1 MNQFQQ
7 LTYLLKG
14 SVSHKV
20 CRTGTTIFFISL
32 VLLLAG
38 CEREPNL
45 YLHQGG
51 KETTMDLPKI
61 DLELKVL
68 WDYEFKY
75 DVVYDWEAEW
85 KYGWDD
91 EDNKLFGKIGYT
103 EPSVFEI
110 RRYFT
115 QDVQYGAHEAPYKNL
130 IQSKQLTANY
140 DFGFWDIL
148 AWNDIQTAD
157 GIQSV
162 RIDESST
169 YEYVTANTG
178 QTMFPSKYNASQFSN
193 SFYQPEELF
202 AGYEK
207 GIEINRNLDGFVF
220 DENRNCWVRK
230 LEMQIQPVTYIYLTQ
245 IILHN
250 NRQHTR
256 IVTGIDGSGNL
267 SGMARSVNLNTG
279 VTGRD
284 AITVNYNMRMK
295 FDQQMKD
302 GEKVDIIGGRVLTFG
317 MPKLNPSRLD
327 NHSYM
332 ESLAKVRDADLNNI
346 KDEVRDIIE
355 KYRKEGKLQAADTGV
370 EPSSSE
376 STQNTTDLESSSNTT
391 SVNEKYDPEKTMLQV
406 KENHVTASLPG
417 KSGTLTIEA
426 DITGNTDDVS
436 KGVLKK
442 CNISEKDICSWFGG
456 KDGWEK
462 SVTDETVWENKE
474 KGLQL
479 FISDG
484 MIECDGL
491 SEKDLGFLGEN
502 TEDEKLNIINQLFS
516 KADLSGTSVRKP
528 ISDMTE
534 GYDYYD
540 TEVLLNGIPAG
551 GLSQYHY
558 QGSTGFGLKPED
570 CYFKIPIPL
579 QVKEKET
586 VTMLPMEEIMKSV
599 EQYVKEGKIGFFTE
613 EDTTEKTEPITI
625 PVTKIRLKYYIDE
638 TADGIVYRPVWSF
651 CCPYQWKDSPEE
663 QELFYIDGETGALI
677 RDAFGW

>member
-1 MNQFQQ
+1 MDEKEIRKILKEETVIPDNIDKAMEDV
-7 LTYLLKG
+7 LKG
-14 SVSHKV
+14 ILDSPD
-20 CRTGTTIFFISL
+20 
-32 VLLLAG
+32 
-38 CEREPNL
+38 ERMSS
-45 YLHQGG
+45 
-51 KETTMDLPKI
+51 T
-61 DLELKVL
+61 
-68 WDYEFKY
+68 
-75 DVVYDWEAEW
+75 
-85 KYGWDD
+85 
-91 EDNKLFGKIGYT
+91 
-103 EPSVFEI
+103 
-110 RRYFT
+110 
-115 QDVQYGAHEAPYKNL
+115 KNL
-130 IQSKQLTANY
+130 IVKSDKGRSKNSGNKKKIIRILLPVAAVLGVSTGVLATKLGWLHKELEQQGVTEQEAVQMVVTEPDSTAENVEDVTSYHITPKERDWNQSML
-140 DFGFWDIL
+140 
-148 AWNDIQTAD
+148 
-157 GIQSV
+157 SV
-162 RIDESST
+162 TEA
-169 YEYVTANTG
+169 Y
-178 QTMFPSKYNASQFSN
+178 F
-193 SFYQPEELF
+193 
-202 AGYEK
+202 
-207 GIEINRNLDGFVF
+207 
-220 DENRNCWVRK
+220 
-230 LEMQIQPVTYIYLTQ
+230 
-245 IILHN
+245 
-250 NRQHTR
+250 
-256 IVTGIDGSGNL
+256 DGSGFSFLGEPSGAVENYTL
-267 SGMARSVNLNTG
+267 SC
-279 VTGRD
+279 RD
-284 AITVNYNMRMK
+284 HATVNGEDALATLNK
-295 FDQQMKD
+295 ID
-302 GEKVDIIGGRVLTFG
+302 GEDLYYGHITLYDDALTEKILNEDSQVEVSMTIQAYPDYNGRIYYTWKDDEAFRKIFKTGSFTDSEGMLAYALPAEDAYRGYTPQTLTVTL
-317 MPKLNPSRLD
+317 PLN
-327 NHSYM
+327 
-332 ESLAKVRDADLNNI
+332 
-346 KDEVRDIIE
+346 DEVRDIIE
-355 KYRKEGKLQAADTGV
+355 KYRKEGKMQAEDTGV
-370 EPSSSE
+370 EPISDSTEE
-376 STQNTTDLESSSNTT
+376 STQETTDSENPSDATGA
-391 SVNEKYDPEKTMLQV
+391 NEKYDPETAVLQV
-406 KENHVTASLPG
+406 KESHVTASLPG

-426 DITGNTDDVS
+426 DVTGNTDDVS

-516 KADLSGTSVRKP
+516 KADLSGTSVRKS

-540 TEVLLNGIPAG
+540 TEVMLNGIPAG

-663 QELFYIDGETGALI
+663 QELFYIDGETGTLI

>member
-1 MNQFQQ
+1 MDEKEIRKILKEETVIPDNIDKAMEDV
-7 LTYLLKG
+7 LKG
-14 SVSHKV
+14 ILDSPD
-20 CRTGTTIFFISL
+20 
-32 VLLLAG
+32 
-38 CEREPNL
+38 ERMSS
-45 YLHQGG
+45 
-51 KETTMDLPKI
+51 T
-61 DLELKVL
+61 
-68 WDYEFKY
+68 
-75 DVVYDWEAEW
+75 
-85 KYGWDD
+85 
-91 EDNKLFGKIGYT
+91 
-103 EPSVFEI
+103 
-110 RRYFT
+110 
-115 QDVQYGAHEAPYKNL
+115 KNL
-130 IQSKQLTANY
+130 IVKSDKGRSKNSGNKKKIIRILLPVAAVLGVSTGVLATKLGWLHKELEQQGVTEQEAVQMVVTEPESTAENVEDVTSYHITPKERDWNQSML
-140 DFGFWDIL
+140 
-148 AWNDIQTAD
+148 
-157 GIQSV
+157 SV
-162 RIDESST
+162 TEA
-169 YEYVTANTG
+169 Y
-178 QTMFPSKYNASQFSN
+178 F
-193 SFYQPEELF
+193 
-202 AGYEK
+202 
-207 GIEINRNLDGFVF
+207 
-220 DENRNCWVRK
+220 
-230 LEMQIQPVTYIYLTQ
+230 
-245 IILHN
+245 
-250 NRQHTR
+250 
-256 IVTGIDGSGNL
+256 DGSGFSFLGDPSGAVENYTL
-267 SGMARSVNLNTG
+267 SC
-279 VTGRD
+279 RD
-284 AITVNYNMRMK
+284 HATVNGEDALATLNK
-295 FDQQMKD
+295 ID
-302 GEKVDIIGGRVLTFG
+302 GEDLYYGHITLYDDALTEKILNEDSQVEVSMTIQAYPDYNGRIYYTWKDDEAFRKIFKTGSFTDSEGMLAYALPAEDAYRGYTPQTLTVTL
-317 MPKLNPSRLD
+317 PLN
-327 NHSYM
+327 
-332 ESLAKVRDADLNNI
+332 
-346 KDEVRDIIE
+346 DEVRDIIE
-355 KYRKEGKLQAADTGV
+355 KYRKEGKMQAEDTGV
-370 EPSSSE
+370 EPISDSTEE
-376 STQNTTDLESSSNTT
+376 STQETTDSENPSDATGA
-391 SVNEKYDPEKTMLQV
+391 NEKYDPETAVLQV
-406 KENHVTASLPG
+406 KESHVTASLPG

-426 DITGNTDDVS
+426 DVTGNTDDVS

-491 SEKDLGFLGEN
+491 SEKDMGFLGEN

-540 TEVLLNGIPAG
+540 IEVLLNGIPAG